1 MEAIFATD
9 INGGLSKNG
18 QIPWTSK
25 TDMTFFYKKTCNHIV
40 IMGKTT
46 FFSLSKPLKNRL
58 NIVLT
63 REKANAPLDPS
74 YNNVI
79 FTDNDKVYEDI
90 YANRAKYCEKY
101 SFLSREF
108 KIYIIGGAQ
117 IYRRFV
123 PLCEK
128 VWVTRIKKDYACD
141 LFYNFDGNPTNRE
154 LVYDDDE
161 LVIMGYDLLLIK
173 SV

>member
-18 QIPWTSK
+18 QIPWVSK
-25 TDMTFFYKKTCNHIV
+25 KDMTFFYKKTCSHIV
-40 IMGKTT
+40 IMGKNT
-46 FFSLSKPLKNRL
+46 FLTLSKPLKNRL

-63 REKANAPLDPS
+63 REMENAKATLDTA

-79 FTDNDKVYEDI
+79 FTDNDKIYEDI
-90 YANRAKYCEKY
+90 YANRSKYCEKY

-128 VWVTRIKKDYACD
+128 VWVTQIKKDYACD
-141 LFYNFDGNPTNRE
+141 LFYNFDENTANSE
-154 LVYDDDE
+154 IVYEDDE
-161 LVIMGYDLLLIK
+161 LIIRCK